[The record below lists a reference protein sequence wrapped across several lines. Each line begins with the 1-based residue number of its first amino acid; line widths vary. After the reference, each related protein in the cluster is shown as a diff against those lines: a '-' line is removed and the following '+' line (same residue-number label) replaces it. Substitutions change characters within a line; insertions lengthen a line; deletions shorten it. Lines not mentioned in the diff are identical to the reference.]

1 MTGQQI
7 HTPSRRATRRWPR
20 IIAVLILA
28 ASAFPATWRAA
39 EAASLA
45 EQRATREYL
54 IKAAFLYDM
63 LQYVKW
69 PHQVGSS
76 VRMCVLGRDKFGGA
90 WKSVEGK
97 TIGGRS
103 MVVRHM
109 AQISVLSA
117 CDVLLIGDSES
128 GRLPE
133 VIAAV
138 SDEPVLTVS
147 ELPEFA
153 ELGGMVSLREV
164 DNKLRF
170 DVNLAAARRAG
181 IALAVDVLQLAD
193 IIGEDRGETP
203 QQGQR

>member
-1 MTGQQI
+1 M
-7 HTPSRRATRRWPR
+7 RKWPR
-20 IIAVLILA
+20 IVAVLMLA
-28 ASAFPATWRAA
+28 ASALPATWRAA
-39 EAASLA
+39 EATSAA
-45 EQRATREYL
+45 EQKATREYL

-63 LQYVKW
+63 LQYVRW
-69 PHQVGSS
+69 PQQAGGS
-76 VRMCVLGRDKFGGA
+76 VQMCVLGHDKFAGA

-138 SDEPVLTVS
+138 ADEPILTVS

-170 DVNLAAARRAG
+170 DLNLGAARRAG

-193 IIGEDRGETP
+193 VIGDERGETP

>member
-1 MTGQQI
+1 MTSQRI
-7 HTPSRRATRRWPR
+7 HARSRRATRSWPR
-20 IIAVLILA
+20 VVAVLILA
-28 ASAFPATWRAA
+28 ACALPPTWRGT
-39 EAASLA
+39 EAASPA
-45 EQRATREYL
+45 DQKATREYL

-63 LQYVKW
+63 LQFVRW
-69 PHQVGSS
+69 PEQAGGS
-76 VRMCVLGRDKFGGA
+76 MQLCVLGRDKFGGA

-97 TIGGRS
+97 TVRGRS
-103 MVVRHM
+103 VVVRHM
-109 AQISVLSA
+109 AQASVLSA

-138 SDEPVLTVS
+138 ADQPVLTVS

-153 ELGGMVSLREV
+153 ELGGMVCLREV

-170 DVNLAAARRAG
+170 DVNLGAARRAG
-181 IALAVDVLQLAD
+181 IAVTVDVLQLAD
-193 IIGEDRGETP
+193 IIGDDRGETP

>member
-1 MTGQQI
+1 MMGLPI
-7 HTPSRRATRRWPR
+7 RAASRRATRKWPR
-20 IIAVLILA
+20 IITVLILA
-28 ASAFPATWRAA
+28 ALAFPAPWRAPA
-39 EAASLA
+39 AASAA
-45 EQRATREYL
+45 EQKATREYL
-54 IKAAFLYDM
+54 IKAAFLHDM

-69 PHQVGSS
+69 PQQVGNS
-76 VRMCVLGRDKFGGA
+76 VRMCVLGHDKFAAA
-90 WKSVEGK
+90 WKSVEDK
-97 TIGGRS
+97 TVGGRS

-138 SDEPVLTVS
+138 ADAPVLTVS

-153 ELGGMVSLREV
+153 ELGGMVCLREV

-170 DVNLAAARRAG
+170 DVNVAAARRAG
-181 IALAVDVLQLAD
+181 IVLAIDVLQLAD
-193 IIGEDRGETP
+193 VIGDDRGETP

>member
-1 MTGQQI
+1 MTGQRI
-7 HTPSRRATRRWPR
+7 HAPSQRATRRWPR
-20 IIAVLILA
+20 IVAVLILA
-28 ASAFPATWRAA
+28 ASAFPATWCTA
-39 EAASLA
+39 ESASLA

-69 PHQVGSS
+69 PQQVGGS
-76 VRMCVLGRDKFGGA
+76 VQMCVLGRDKFAGA

-109 AQISVLSA
+109 AQVSVLSA

-138 SDEPVLTVS
+138 ADEPILTVS

-153 ELGGMVSLREV
+153 ELGGMVCLREV

-170 DVNLAAARRAG
+170 DVNLGAARRAG
-181 IALAVDVLQLAD
+181 IALTVDVLQLAD
-193 IIGEDRGETP
+193 IIGDDRGETP